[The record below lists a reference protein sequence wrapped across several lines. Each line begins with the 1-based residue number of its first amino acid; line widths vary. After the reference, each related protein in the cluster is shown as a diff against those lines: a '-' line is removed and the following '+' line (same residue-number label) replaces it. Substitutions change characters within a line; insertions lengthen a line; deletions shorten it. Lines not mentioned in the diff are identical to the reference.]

1 MLISTKT
8 TMLIK
13 SQLRERWLI
22 SLTRPLCIIC
32 QPFSVEGS
40 REQER
45 NWFHNSERLPIKL
58 QSRRIYSGAFND
70 LGRMCHR
77 ITEFTWASTN
87 LLSEMLLQ
95 YSEQSGTSGGQ
106 TVRNIACHCARAR
119 ASQEEWKAGLP
130 LLGIIT
136 AGGQVALGNFEV
148 LKVFKWISCW
158 VG

>member
-1 MLISTKT
+1 MFISTKT

-13 SQLRERWLI
+13 LQVREKWLI

-45 NWFHNSERLPIKL
+45 NWFHNSERLLIKL
-58 QSRRIYSGAFND
+58 QSRRIYSGAFNG

-77 ITEFTWASTN
+77 LTEFTWASTN

-95 YSEQSGTSGGQ
+95 YSEQGGTSGGQ
-106 TVRNIACHCARAR
+106 TVRNSLSLCWCQ
-119 ASQEEWKAGLP
+119 S
-130 LLGIIT
+130 LLGGIKGRSPT
-136 AGGQVALGNFEV
+136 AGDHYCRQTGSAGKFWSVKGV
-148 LKVFKWISCW
+148 
-158 VG
+158 